1 MLSQLT
7 HQDAS
12 KETRAKVQCV
22 CRHPSPSFQV
32 SLHTI
37 LVYSEWPPDWDE
49 LSYPDLMR
57 RAKQMMQTIVYFS
70 DDKHHDATYVKHN
83 HRHLYRYLAWQRK
96 ELGLKPLSAATI
108 LSDGGPGH
116 YKQAR
121 NFYNMSEMVADAAPF
136 VDGTL
141 PCSDGHPPDAAR
153 LPFYLCYEFLA
164 PDHGK
169 GQWDGI
175 TSAKK
180 NKLMS
185 AEKSDLYGRLSN
197 SRSIVAFLEK
207 YKRKK
212 AEGHEKAPYPV
223 RAASHFSA
231 EFSKH
236 VHTESDELETERAG
250 LGEAQAV
257 PGTRSHFS
265 FIFDRPGHLRMWWLG
280 CPCIHC
286 MAHKHESCI
295 NQDKCGVY
303 TDHVCHVDDRAGV
316 REREQWCHLEAA
328 RLYEQCAPGDI
339 IAVYAQDD
347 RRKYWLAQVTAANLR
362 VTAEE
367 GERVWCGRRQWV

>member
-1 MLSQLT
+1 MYEADW
-7 HQDAS
+7 QDAIAENLMS
-12 KETRAKVQCV
+12 TPREGHACIGQDFGMNYTCQAGHELKGGFFERE
-22 CRHPSPSFQV
+22 QV

-83 HRHLYRYLAWQRK
+83 HRHLYHYLAWQRK

-185 AEKSDLYGRLSN
+185 HG
-197 SRSIVAFLEK
+197 
-207 YKRKK
+207 
-212 AEGHEKAPYPV
+212 G
-223 RAASHFSA
+223 
-231 EFSKH
+231 
-236 VHTESDELETERAG
+236 
-250 LGEAQAV
+250 
-257 PGTRSHFS
+257 
-265 FIFDRPGHLRMWWLG
+265 G
-280 CPCIHC
+280 C
-286 MAHKHESCI
+286 
-295 NQDKCGVY
+295 
-303 TDHVCHVDDRAGV
+303 
-316 REREQWCHLEAA
+316 
-328 RLYEQCAPGDI
+328 
-339 IAVYAQDD
+339 
-347 RRKYWLAQVTAANLR
+347 
-362 VTAEE
+362 
-367 GERVWCGRRQWV
+367 